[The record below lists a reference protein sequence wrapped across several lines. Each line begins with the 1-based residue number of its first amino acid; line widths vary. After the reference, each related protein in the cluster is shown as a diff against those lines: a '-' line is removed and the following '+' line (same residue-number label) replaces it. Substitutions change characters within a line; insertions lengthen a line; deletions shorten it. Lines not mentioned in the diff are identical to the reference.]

1 MFAKSRSLTIEQFRL
16 RNFDMVIVFS
26 DFSKAPAK
34 ISQIPTENLDR
45 IKQWLKCVGGG
56 LLCAVAVVPAD
67 ETLCSSCNIKF
78 YQGPINL
85 QWPRI
90 MKTIAEDPAD
100 FFQSGGWSF
109 LEPEEEEE
117 DEMDDQDEEFEA
129 DEEDYDEEDEDEV
142 RKNGK
147 RVKY

>member
-1 MFAKSRSLTIEQFRL
+1 M
-16 RNFDMVIVFS
+16 
-26 DFSKAPAK
+26 
-34 ISQIPTENLDR
+34 
-45 IKQWLKCVGGG
+45 G
-56 LLCAVAVVPAD
+56 
-67 ETLCSSCNIKF
+67 CNIKF

-90 MKTIAEDPAD
+90 MKTIAEAPAD

-129 DEEDYDEEDEDEV
+129 DDDDDDEYSDEEEEDYDEEEDEGEDWEELE
-142 RKNGK
+142 RKARSADKK
-147 RVKY
+147 RMKKKGRYSDDELSD

>member
-1 MFAKSRSLTIEQFRL
+1 
-16 RNFDMVIVFS
+16 
-26 DFSKAPAK
+26 
-34 ISQIPTENLDR
+34 
-45 IKQWLKCVGGG
+45 
-56 LLCAVAVVPAD
+56 
-67 ETLCSSCNIKF
+67 
-78 YQGPINL
+78 
-85 QWPRI
+85 